1 MGSTRLAVILCI
13 TMLVGMAGVVP
24 AAVSAQQD
32 QVTITA
38 TVVDQGGDS
47 VGGGVDVMATWD
59 GGSVNGTTASNGQV
73 LLDVPRGANVSI
85 QITDDRYVRNIPYEI
100 ADASTQSVEIPVA
113 DSATAEIT
121 VRNANN
127 ETVEDARVLLFDL
140 GGNQFVTDQRTGAD
154 GTVTTA
160 AVESGSYRL
169 DILKSGYYTSRTR
182 VTLSGQTELNRTI
195 EQGEALLT
203 VSVVDD
209 NFDPAEPLDASVEIP
224 EVATLQTGD
233 DGDATTTVAVNTR
246 YDITVTRDGYET
258 VEERIR
264 VNEDD
269 TSATVSISRTDEIA
283 VDAPNQSVI
292 NQPVTL
298 EATDEYGA
306 PVTDATVTQD
316 GEEVGT
322 TDDTGE
328 IRVTPQ
334 LAGTVNYTI
343 DDGDTQTTVSIE
355 VFDPDATPTEATASP
370 TPTADTGTPAGT
382 SGGSG
387 PGFTPVTVV
396 AALALLSLV
405 AYRRR

>member
-38 TVVDQGGDS
+38 TVVDQGDDS
-47 VGGGVDVMATWD
+47 VGSGVDVMATWD

-154 GTVTTA
+154 GTVTTE

-169 DILKSGYYTSRTR
+169 DIMKSGYYTS
-182 VTLSGQTELNRTI
+182 
-195 EQGEALLT
+195 
-203 VSVVDD
+203 
-209 NFDPAEPLDASVEIP
+209 
-224 EVATLQTGD
+224 
-233 DGDATTTVAVNTR
+233 
-246 YDITVTRDGYET
+246 
-258 VEERIR
+258 
-264 VNEDD
+264 
-269 TSATVSISRTDEIA
+269 
-283 VDAPNQSVI
+283 
-292 NQPVTL
+292 
-298 EATDEYGA
+298 
-306 PVTDATVTQD
+306 
-316 GEEVGT
+316 
-322 TDDTGE
+322 
-328 IRVTPQ
+328 
-334 LAGTVNYTI
+334 
-343 DDGDTQTTVSIE
+343 
-355 VFDPDATPTEATASP
+355 
-370 TPTADTGTPAGT
+370 
-382 SGGSG
+382 
-387 PGFTPVTVV
+387 
-396 AALALLSLV
+396 
-405 AYRRR
+405 